1 MFAYCGNNPIIRRDA
16 SGYAFETIIDVITLG
31 FSIAEVVVNPFDPMA
46 WIGLA
51 GDVVDIIP
59 FVTGVGEAVRGLRFV
74 DKAGD
79 MIEIAEST
87 DDAIDTYRS
96 LKKINKG
103 TGNEVHHIIEKRFAD
118 ALDIDNQNDM
128 LSIALSKS
136 DHQTYTNLWRQNIK
150 YGTGAVD
157 KLEVFQAAAVVYK
170 GKPQLMGAAVKTLFI
185 R

>member
-16 SGYAFETIIDVITLG
+16 SGYAFQTIFDVITLG

-103 TGNEVHHIIEKRFAD
+103 TGR
-118 ALDIDNQNDM
+118 
-128 LSIALSKS
+128 
-136 DHQTYTNLWRQNIK
+136 
-150 YGTGAVD
+150 
-157 KLEVFQAAAVVYK
+157 
-170 GKPQLMGAAVKTLFI
+170 
-185 R
+185 